1 MKTLL
6 ARKQTDEQ
14 RTLNDLARHQFI
26 MAMMNMDES
35 MLIPYLKD
43 SGSFLGYLNKWQLMN
58 YLRKQFNRIQPCLFQ
73 SRLREGISLDIYA
86 GSDVFEVSYAP
97 VTNNDMTSY
106 DENQD
111 YEVFF
116 NNAKS
121 FKLTLVVIFENGKI
135 TDIRIPKKVAF
146 LKETKR
152 FQQEN

>member
-14 RTLNDLARHQFI
+14 RTLNDFARYQFI

-35 MLIPYLKD
+35 MLIPFLKN
-43 SGSFLGYLNKWQLMN
+43 SGIFLGHLNKWQLMN

-86 GSDVFEVSYAP
+86 GSDTFEVSYAP
-97 VTNNDMTSY
+97 VSNNDTTSY

-121 FKLTLVVIFENGKI
+121 FKITLVVIFENGKI
-135 TDIRIPKKVAF
+135 TDIRIPRKVAF
-146 LKETKR
+146 LKESKR

>member
-14 RTLNDLARHQFI
+14 RTLNDLARYQFI

-43 SGSFLGYLNKWQLMN
+43 NISFLGYLNKWQLMN

-86 GSDVFEVSYAP
+86 GSDAFEVSYAP
-97 VTNNDMTSY
+97 LTSNDMTSY
-106 DENQD
+106 DESQD
-111 YEVFF
+111 FEVFF

-121 FKLTLVVIFENGKI
+121 FKITLVVIFENGKI
-135 TDIRIPKKVAF
+135 ADVRIPKKVAF